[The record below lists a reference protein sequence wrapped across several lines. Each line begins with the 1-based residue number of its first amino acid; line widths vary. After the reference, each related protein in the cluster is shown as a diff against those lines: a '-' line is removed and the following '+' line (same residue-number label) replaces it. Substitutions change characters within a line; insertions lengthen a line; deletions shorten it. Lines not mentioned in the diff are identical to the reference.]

1 MPHWPRCTRRGIV
14 SASDVQD
21 GPHAL

>member
-21 GPHAL
+21 GPHA